1 MALMTS
7 CQNSDI
13 NLIEK
18 SKFNSDN
25 EKYNGI
31 ELYALE
37 NSNGLVTQIT
47 NYGGRVV
54 SLWVPDKNGNFEDI
68 VLGFDNIEG
77 YKNSNEKYF
86 GALIGRYGNRI
97 QNGQFK
103 IDKMTYN
110 LATNNGEN
118 HLHGGPKGF
127 HEVVW
132 SANQIDG
139 QTLELSYFSK
149 DGEVGYPGNLNVKVQ
164 YTLSDQD
171 ELKIEYWAETDK
183 TTHVNLTHHSFF
195 NLKGAG
201 NGVINDH
208 VMEIN
213 ADYYTPV
220 DAGLIP
226 NGKISSV
233 KNTPMD
239 FLKPTRIGERVNSN
253 FEQINY
259 GLGYDHNWV
268 LNQSESDLNFAAKV
282 TEPESGRSI
291 SVFTNEPGLQF
302 YGGNFL
308 DGSDVG
314 KNAKSYNH
322 RTAFC
327 LETSIFQIVQT
338 LKVFLQRNSKKEMN
352 IIPSVFISFQLN
364 NFHMIYFRVVYISR
378 ILLFVLTFTV
388 NLNAQPP
395 SSGLVAYFNFDN
407 LEDDNL
413 VSASEP

>member
-1 MALMTS
+1 MTLITS

-18 SKFNSDN
+18 SKFNSDK

-31 ELYALE
+31 ELYTLE

-139 QTLELSYFSK
+139 QTLELTYFSN
-149 DGEVGYPGNLNVKVQ
+149 DGEEGYPGNLNVKVQ
-164 YTLSDQD
+164 YTLNDQD

-327 LETSIFQIVQT
+327 LETQHFPNSPNIESFPSTKLEEGDEYYSIC
-338 LKVFLQRNSKKEMN
+338 
-352 IIPSVFISFQLN
+352 
-364 NFHMIYFRVVYISR
+364 IYKFS
-378 ILLFVLTFTV
+378 
-388 NLNAQPP
+388 AQ
-395 SSGLVAYFNFDN
+395 
-407 LEDDNL
+407 
-413 VSASEP
+413 